1 MRKILLSV
9 FRYDISDYGIEIILF
24 GFRIRRIPF
33 TNIEDIFLGSKSW
46 GGEIWT
52 VFKVWGLVSIKK
64 KNGLLRYVVIAPED
78 PENFVLKVKR
88 KIQKT

>member
-1 MRKILLSV
+1 MFKYSIV
-9 FRYDISDYGIEIILF
+9 DYGIEISLF

-33 TNIEDIFLGSKSW
+33 ANIEDIFLGSKGW

-64 KNGLLRYVVIAPED
+64 KKGLLKYVVIAPKD

-88 KIQKT
+88 RIQKV